1 MPEEKD
7 IREAFG
13 DYTKDILGVGAETK
27 PEANGTEEERV
38 QTQEVNAG
46 TQATENV
53 TTAANEQTTQSEQTA
68 PQVPAQAAPQ
78 ETDWFDVSKFVD
90 RFGLKEL
97 GLTLESEED
106 IKNAI
111 SSLKEYEDRKGYIE
125 EMENTFKDIQ
135 DNLSPLKVFKTKENY
150 ERYMMRSNM
159 VQNAPESIVDA
170 VLSTDMSK
178 VDNLQAMFLE
188 AIYRDPNLLSVAS
201 ETDIKKGILSR
212 MGIDISDPEFE
223 LDKYNELAKA
233 NPRALVDLSMGAT
246 QAKNYFNSLIEG
258 AKKDIPE
265 IKDFKQEFE
274 QRAKERTELFQKRT
288 NEWTTKA
295 KEIAGQ
301 FKEFTIMDRD
311 EQGKDVVDFTYKVP
325 KEFQD
330 RVANYLVD
338 YAVQKNLEIT
348 PETVAGL
355 QKEMT
360 EAFEIE
366 HRAEIRKAYK
376 DEKIARYK
384 DELDNKVHNNKPIST
399 QEAPTGHA
407 DSYNT
412 ELDAQRKQFGLT

>member
-1 MPEEKD
+1 MSEELNIKD
-7 IREAFG
+7 VLG
-13 DYTKDILGVGAETK
+13 DYTKDMLGVGAETK

-38 QTQEVNAG
+38 QTQEVNTTPTSTADNNQPQV
-46 TQATENV
+46 TTENV
-53 TTAANEQTTQSEQTA
+53 ATA
-68 PQVPAQAAPQ
+68 PQTPSESGLAV
-78 ETDWFDVSKFVD
+78 EDWFNVSKFAE
-90 RFGLKEL
+90 RFGLKDL
-97 GLTLESEED
+97 GLALESEED

-111 SSLKEYEDRKGYIE
+111 SSLKEYQDKKGYIE

-159 VQNAPESIVDA
+159 LQNAPESIVDT

-201 ETDIKKGILSR
+201 ESDIKKGILSR
-212 MGIDISDPEFE
+212 MGIDITDPEFE
-223 LDKYNELAKA
+223 LNKYNELAKA

-274 QRAKERTELFQKRT
+274 QRAQERAELVQKRT

-295 KEIAGQ
+295 KEIAEQ
-301 FKEFTIMDRD
+301 FKEFKIMERD
-311 EQGKDVVDFTYKVP
+311 AQGKDVVDFTYKVP

-338 YAVQKNLEIT
+338 YAVQNNLDIT
-348 PETVAGL
+348 PETVVAI
-355 QKEMT
+355 QKEVS
-360 EAFEIE
+360 EAFEDQY
-366 HRAEIRKAYK
+366 RAEIRKAYK
-376 DEKIARYK
+376 DEKLAKYK
-384 DELDNKVHNNKPIST
+384 EELDNKVHNNQPIST
-399 QEAPTGHA
+399 QEAPAGHA
-407 DSYNT
+407 DSYKT

>member
-13 DYTKDILGVGAETK
+13 DYTKDVLGVGAETA
-27 PEANGTEEERV
+27 PVENAQPV
-38 QTQEVNAG
+38 QTA
-46 TQATENV
+46 AP
-53 TTAANEQTTQSEQTA
+53 AANEQTASVEQTVT
-68 PQVPAQAAPQ
+68 PTPEQTTTPAATVEAPQ

-106 IKNAI
+106 IKSAI
-111 SSLKEYEDRKGYIE
+111 SSLKEYQEKKGYIE

-135 DNLSPLKVFKTKENY
+135 DNLSPMKVFKTKDNY

-159 VQNAPESIVDA
+159 LQNAPESIVDA
-170 VLSTDMSK
+170 VLSTDLSK

-188 AIYRDPNLLSVAS
+188 AIYRDPNLLSVAGES
-201 ETDIKKGILSR
+201 DIKKGILSR
-212 MGIDISDPEFE
+212 MGVDISDPDFD
-223 LDKYNELAKA
+223 LDKYSEIAKT

-295 KEIAGQ
+295 KDIAGQ
-301 FKEFTIMDRD
+301 FKEFTIMERD
-311 EQGKDVVDFTYKVP
+311 AQGKDVVDFTYKVP

-338 YAVQKNLEIT
+338 YAVQKNLDVT
-348 PETVAGL
+348 PETVADL
-355 QKEMT
+355 QKEMA

-384 DELDNKVHNNKPIST
+384 DELDNKVHNNRPIST
-399 QEAPTGHA
+399 QEAPSGHA
-407 DSYNT
+407 DSYHT

>member
-1 MPEEKD
+1 MPEVAD

-13 DYTKDILGVGAETK
+13 DYTKDVLGVGAETA
-27 PEANGTEEERV
+27 PVENAQPV
-38 QTQEVNAG
+38 QTA
-46 TQATENV
+46 AP
-53 TTAANEQTTQSEQTA
+53 AANEQTASVEQTVT
-68 PQVPAQAAPQ
+68 PTPEQTTTPAATVEAPQ

-106 IKNAI
+106 IKSAI
-111 SSLKEYEDRKGYIE
+111 SSLKEYQEKKGYIE

-135 DNLSPLKVFKTKENY
+135 DNLSPMKVFKTKDNY

-159 VQNAPESIVDA
+159 LQNAPESIVDA
-170 VLSTDMSK
+170 VLSTDLSK

-188 AIYRDPNLLSVAS
+188 AIYRDPNLLSVAGES
-201 ETDIKKGILSR
+201 DIKKGILSR
-212 MGIDISDPEFE
+212 MGVDISDPDFD
-223 LDKYNELAKA
+223 LDKYSEIAKT

-295 KEIAGQ
+295 KDIAGQ
-301 FKEFTIMDRD
+301 FKEFTIMERD
-311 EQGKDVVDFTYKVP
+311 AQGKDVVDFTYKVP

-338 YAVQKNLEIT
+338 YAVQKNLDVT
-348 PETVAGL
+348 PETVADL
-355 QKEMT
+355 QKEMA

-384 DELDNKVHNNKPIST
+384 DELDNKVHNNTPIST

-407 DSYNT
+407 DSYKT
-412 ELDAQRKQFGLT
+412 ELDVQRKQFGLA